1 MQRDAAELL
10 DSSAS
15 TVAVRAAES
24 CGGSALAMAGG
35 ALQATAHWWS
45 SGNGEGGGRP
55 DRCREHHGCLVVV
68 PWCPTRRIGGDQC
81 ELDRRR

>member
-15 TVAVRAAES
+15 TVAVRAAQS

-35 ALQATAHWWS
+35 ALQATAH
-45 SGNGEGGGRP
+45 
-55 DRCREHHGCLVVV
+55 
-68 PWCPTRRIGGDQC
+68 
-81 ELDRRR
+81 

>member
-1 MQRDAAELL
+1 MQRDAVELL

-15 TVAVRAAES
+15 TVVVRAAES

-45 SGNGEGGGRP
+45 SGDGEGRWTSRSASRTSWRP
-55 DRCREHHGCLVVV
+55 
-68 PWCPTRRIGGDQC
+68 
-81 ELDRRR
+81 RRRPLASHAANRRRPVRA